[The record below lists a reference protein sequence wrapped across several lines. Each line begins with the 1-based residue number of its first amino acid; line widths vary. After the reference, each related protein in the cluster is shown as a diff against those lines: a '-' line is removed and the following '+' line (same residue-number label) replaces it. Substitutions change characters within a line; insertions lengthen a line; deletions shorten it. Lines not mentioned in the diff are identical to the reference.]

1 MKLNLFI
8 LILQLVQNQVKILPL
23 WFKDSMDIRTINTGN
38 IIPVDLN
45 AFMYKF
51 ESNMLEF
58 YKLLNK
64 TSPIDFEI
72 AMKNRKIAMDK
83 YLWNAT
89 NFQWFDYSLTEDIQ
103 LTKSYPSNWFP
114 LWSGAYDNQNQTLNN
129 AILESFLNSG
139 LVQPG
144 GVQSSTTV
152 TGQQWDSPNVW
163 APHQS
168 IVVKALQRL
177 GTPESISA
185 AEKLAHNWIEA
196 TYIGYENT
204 QMMHEKY
211 NAYIAGEFGGGGEYP
226 PQIGFGWTNG
236 VTLEFLDAFSG

>member
-1 MKLNLFI
+1 
-8 LILQLVQNQVKILPL
+8 
-23 WFKDSMDIRTINTGN
+23 
-38 IIPVDLN
+38 
-45 AFMYKF
+45 
-51 ESNMLEF
+51 
-58 YKLLNK
+58 
-64 TSPIDFEI
+64 
-72 AMKNRKIAMDK
+72 
-83 YLWNAT
+83 
-89 NFQWFDYSLTEDIQ
+89 

-114 LWSGAYDNQNQTLNN
+114 LWSGAHDNSNQTLNN

-144 GVQSSTTV
+144 GIQASTVV

-168 IVVKALQRL
+168 ILVKALQNL
-177 GTPESISA
+177 GTQESVA
-185 AEKLAHNWIEA
+185 YAEKLAYQWIEA
-196 TYIGYENT
+196 TYTGYENT

-211 NAYIAGEFGGGGEYP
+211 HAYVAGEFGGGGEYP